1 VNHSDS
7 RDTEAY
13 PPSSSINRCAL
24 QDINFKGILVPKGVN
39 ILAAQLVVHISFV
52 QI

>member
-39 ILAAQLVVHISFV
+39 I
-52 QI
+52 QIPNAFGG